1 MPPGSRS
8 RLIRAVAKMRRAGV
22 DPTPL
27 VNEIWS
33 AGSYGAP
40 QTYVSI
46 DRAIR
51 RYLDG
56 APNPFPGGFEKGGT
70 GGLRAFSRAME
81 VVFSCNDYPLL
92 WKKEA
97 SQADR
102 RIQLKR
108 AVRDY
113 PRRRFFPFTPAEIS
127 SSTFTGYRYCL
138 NAPPPGPLYEPP
150 RPPGLRRG
158 PGVPTL
164 VISGEMDDVTT
175 PREGRDVARQFPNS
189 RFVVVPNAGH
199 IQALY
204 HPRSGA
210 SKKVRRFLDRG

>member
-1 MPPGSRS
+1 
-8 RLIRAVAKMRRAGV
+8 MRRAGV

-138 NAPPPGPLYEPP
+138 KRAAA
-150 RPPGLRRG
+150 RPPVRASAPSRPQARARG
-158 PGVPTL
+158 P
-164 VISGEMDDVTT
+164 D
-175 PREGRDVARQFPNS
+175 PRDQR
-189 RFVVVPNAGH
+189 
-199 IQALY
+199 
-204 HPRSGA
+204 
-210 SKKVRRFLDRG
+210 